1 MKYPLYRARPLL
13 AALAVG
19 ALAFAGSAHALTL
32 EQALGIAEQQA
43 PSLQAQ
49 AASAQAARST
59 LTPAGELPD
68 PKLKLGIQSLPI
80 EGDNRWQVDQDGM
93 TMQMIGLMQEVP
105 NRAKRQARVEAA
117 QAGVALADVQHSLAR
132 LQVRQR
138 AAEAWIAAFAV
149 QRKLKLFAQL
159 YDENR
164 LFARAIAARLAG
176 GRGQMAEGV
185 LARQEE
191 ALLAEQEDALRR
203 DQRIARAA
211 LARWVGSA
219 ADDPLEGDW
228 PQWSAAP
235 EHYRHGL
242 AQHPALLAYEPISR
256 QAEARV
262 REAVAEKTPD
272 WSWGVDY
279 LRRGREYGDMVNL
292 TLSFDLPLFVGSRQG
307 PKIAAERARLV
318 AVEAER
324 EALEREHRQEL
335 AADLAEYERLDRALA
350 RLDDT
355 LLPLAE
361 EKVAL
366 AMADYRAGR
375 GELMA
380 VVEARRQRV
389 ETRLRRIDLARDRA
403 LNNARLHFAFGETRP

>member
-1 MKYPLYRARPLL
+1 MRIPTPRAPLPAAALL
-13 AALAVG
+13 AA
-19 ALAFAGSAHALTL
+19 ALVPSAPAFAVTFD
-32 EQALGIAEQQA
+32 QALGLAEQQA
-43 PSLQAQ
+43 PALQAQ
-49 AASAQAARST
+49 AASVAAARSAAV
-59 LTPAGELPD
+59 PAGELPD

-80 EGDNRWQVDQDGM
+80 EGENRWQVDQDGM
-93 TMQMIGLMQEVP
+93 TMQMVGLMQDVP
-105 NRAKRQARVEAA
+105 NRAKRRARVEAA
-117 QAGVALADVQHSLAR
+117 EAGIELADVQQALTR
-132 LQVRQR
+132 LQVRR
-138 AAEAWIAAFAV
+138 NTAEAWIASYAV
-149 QRKLKLFAQL
+149 ERKLQLFDQL
-159 YDENR
+159 YAENR
-164 LFARAIAARLAG
+164 LFERAVAARLAG
-176 GRGQMAEGV
+176 GRGQAADGV
-185 LARQEE
+185 LARQEQ
-191 ALLAEQEDALRR
+191 ALLAEQEDELRR
-203 DQRIARAA
+203 DQHIARAA
-211 LARWVGSA
+211 LARWIGNA
-219 ADDPLEGDW
+219 ADDALEGDW

-242 AQHPALLAYEPISR
+242 AQHPALLAYEPLSR
-256 QAEARV
+256 EAEARV
-262 REAVAEKTPD
+262 NEAIAEKTPD

-292 TLSFDLPLFVGSRQG
+292 TLSFDLPLFTGSRQG

-335 AADLAEYERLDRALA
+335 AAELAEYERLDRALA
-350 RLDDT
+350 RLDGS

-375 GELMA
+375 GELLA
-380 VVEARRQRV
+380 VVEARRQLV

>member
-1 MKYPLYRARPLL
+1 MKYPLYRARALL

-19 ALAFAGSAHALTL
+19 ALAFSGSAHALTL
-32 EQALGIAEQQA
+32 AQTLGIAEQQA

-49 AASAQAARST
+49 AASAQAARSA

-242 AQHPALLAYEPISR
+242 AQHPALLAYEPMSR

>member
-19 ALAFAGSAHALTL
+19 ALAFSGSAHALTL
-32 EQALGIAEQQA
+32 AQTLGIAEQQA

-49 AASAQAARST
+49 AASAQAARSA

-117 QAGVALADVQHSLAR
+117 QADVALADVQHSLAR

-176 GRGQMAEGV
+176 GRGQTAEGV

-375 GELMA
+375 GELLA

-389 ETRLRRIDLARDRA
+389 ETRLRHIDLARDRA

>member
-19 ALAFAGSAHALTL
+19 ALAFSGSAHALTL
-32 EQALGIAEQQA
+32 AQTLGIAEQQA

-49 AASAQAARST
+49 AANAQAARST

-242 AQHPALLAYEPISR
+242 AQHPALLAYEPMSR

-292 TLSFDLPLFVGSRQG
+292 TLSFDLPMFVGSRQG

-375 GELMA
+375 GELLA

>member
-32 EQALGIAEQQA
+32 AQTLGIAEQQA

-49 AASAQAARST
+49 AANAQAARST

-138 AAEAWIAAFAV
+138 AAEAWIAALAV

-176 GRGQMAEGV
+176 GRGQTAEGV

-242 AQHPALLAYEPISR
+242 AQHPALLAYEPMSR

-272 WSWGVDY
+272 WSWSVDY

-375 GELMA
+375 GEQMA
-380 VVEARRQRV
+380 VVEARRQRI

-403 LNNARLHFAFGETRP
+403 LNNARLHFAFEETRP

>member
-19 ALAFAGSAHALTL
+19 ALAFSGSAHALTL
-32 EQALGIAEQQA
+32 AQTLGIAEQQA

-49 AASAQAARST
+49 AASAQAARSA

-117 QAGVALADVQHSLAR
+117 QADVALADVQHSLAR
-132 LQVRQR
+132 LQVHQR

-242 AQHPALLAYEPISR
+242 AQHPALLAYEPMSR

>member
-19 ALAFAGSAHALTL
+19 ALAFSGSAHALTL
-32 EQALGIAEQQA
+32 AQTLGIAEQQA

-49 AASAQAARST
+49 AANAQAARST

-242 AQHPALLAYEPISR
+242 AQHPALLAYEPMSR

>member
-32 EQALGIAEQQA
+32 EQTLGIAEQQA

-49 AASAQAARST
+49 AANAQAARST

-117 QAGVALADVQHSLAR
+117 QADVALADVQHSLAR
-132 LQVRQR
+132 LQVHQR

-176 GRGQMAEGV
+176 GRGQTAEGV

-242 AQHPALLAYEPISR
+242 AQHPALLAYEPMSR

>member
-19 ALAFAGSAHALTL
+19 ALAFSGSAHALTL
-32 EQALGIAEQQA
+32 AQTLGIAEQQA

-49 AASAQAARST
+49 AASAQAARSA

-117 QAGVALADVQHSLAR
+117 QADVALADVQHSLAR

-176 GRGQMAEGV
+176 GRGQTAEGV

-242 AQHPALLAYEPISR
+242 GQHPALLAYGPLSR
-256 QAEARV
+256 EAEARV
-262 REAVAEKTPD
+262 NEAIAEKTPD

-375 GELMA
+375 GELLA

>member
-32 EQALGIAEQQA
+32 EQTLGIAEQQA

-49 AASAQAARST
+49 AANAQAERST

-191 ALLAEQEDALRR
+191 ALLAEQEDAL
-203 DQRIARAA
+203 
-211 LARWVGSA
+211 
-219 ADDPLEGDW
+219 
-228 PQWSAAP
+228 
-235 EHYRHGL
+235 
-242 AQHPALLAYEPISR
+242 
-256 QAEARV
+256 
-262 REAVAEKTPD
+262 
-272 WSWGVDY
+272 
-279 LRRGREYGDMVNL
+279 
-292 TLSFDLPLFVGSRQG
+292 
-307 PKIAAERARLV
+307 
-318 AVEAER
+318 
-324 EALEREHRQEL
+324 
-335 AADLAEYERLDRALA
+335 
-350 RLDDT
+350 
-355 LLPLAE
+355 
-361 EKVAL
+361 
-366 AMADYRAGR
+366 
-375 GELMA
+375 
-380 VVEARRQRV
+380 
-389 ETRLRRIDLARDRA
+389 
-403 LNNARLHFAFGETRP
+403 

>member
-1 MKYPLYRARPLL
+1 MRIPTPRAPLPAAALL
-13 AALAVG
+13 AA
-19 ALAFAGSAHALTL
+19 ALVPSAPAFAVTFD
-32 EQALGIAEQQA
+32 QALGLAEQQA
-43 PSLQAQ
+43 PALQAQ
-49 AASAQAARST
+49 AANVAAARSAAV
-59 LTPAGELPD
+59 PAGELPD

-80 EGDNRWQVDQDGM
+80 EGENRWQIDQDGM
-93 TMQMIGLMQEVP
+93 TMQMVGLMQDVP
-105 NRAKRQARVEAA
+105 NRAKRRARVEAA
-117 QAGVALADVQHSLAR
+117 EAGIELADVQQALTR
-132 LQVRQR
+132 LQVRR
-138 AAEAWIAAFAV
+138 NTAEAWIASYAV
-149 QRKLKLFAQL
+149 ERKLQLFDQL
-159 YDENR
+159 YAENR
-164 LFARAIAARLAG
+164 LFERAVAARLAG
-176 GRGQMAEGV
+176 GRGQAADGV
-185 LARQEE
+185 LARQEQ
-191 ALLAEQEDALRR
+191 ALLAEQEDELRR
-203 DQRIARAA
+203 DQHIARAA
-211 LARWVGSA
+211 LARWIGNA
-219 ADDPLEGDW
+219 ADDALEGDW

-242 AQHPALLAYEPISR
+242 AQHPALLAYEPLSR
-256 QAEARV
+256 EAEARV
-262 REAVAEKTPD
+262 NEAIAEKTPD

-292 TLSFDLPLFVGSRQG
+292 TLSFDLPLFTGSRQG

-335 AADLAEYERLDRALA
+335 AAELAEYERLDRALA
-350 RLDDT
+350 RLDGS

-375 GELMA
+375 GELLA
-380 VVEARRQRV
+380 VVEARRQLV

>member
-32 EQALGIAEQQA
+32 EQTLGIAEQQA

-49 AASAQAARST
+49 AASAQAARSA

-117 QAGVALADVQHSLAR
+117 QAEVALADVQHSLAR

-176 GRGQMAEGV
+176 GRGQTAEGV

-375 GELMA
+375 GELLA

-389 ETRLRRIDLARDRA
+389 ETRLRRIDLTRDRA

>member
-1 MKYPLYRARPLL
+1 MKYPLYRARALL

-19 ALAFAGSAHALTL
+19 ALAFSGSAHALTL
-32 EQALGIAEQQA
+32 AQTLGIAEQQA

-49 AASAQAARST
+49 AASAQAARSA

-117 QAGVALADVQHSLAR
+117 QASVALADVQHSLAR

-138 AAEAWIAAFAV
+138 AAEAWIAAFSV

-176 GRGQMAEGV
+176 GRGQTAEGV

-242 AQHPALLAYEPISR
+242 AQHPALLAYEPMSR

-375 GELMA
+375 GELLA

>member
-19 ALAFAGSAHALTL
+19 ALAFSGSAHALTL
-32 EQALGIAEQQA
+32 AQTLGIAEQQA

-49 AASAQAARST
+49 AASAQAARSA

-242 AQHPALLAYEPISR
+242 AQHPALLAYEPMSR